1 MWIISQDKEEL
12 RNVNDIEIIKFDG
25 EKYTTILGEKKT
37 MRRKKMAKLTQAQKD
52 AYIAELEEKIEE
64 ADKIANDQL
73 NVYKFNSHSKKHKK
87 ITQRTAQAWLL
98 VALVIT
104 LLLSIMNMCILSM
117 YLDMFEQV
125 GGYQYEAFKE
135 NRG

>member
-1 MWIISQDKEEL
+1 
-12 RNVNDIEIIKFDG
+12 
-25 EKYTTILGEKKT
+25 
-37 MRRKKMAKLTQAQKD
+37 MAKLTQAQKD
-52 AYIAELEEKIEE
+52 AYIAELEAKIEE
-64 ADKIANDQL
+64 ADKIQNDQL
-73 NVYKFNSHSKKHKK
+73 NILNINQDKKKKHKK

-117 YLDMFEQV
+117 YMDMIEDY
-125 GGYQYEAFKE
+125 GGYTYETFKE